1 MRRSIYR
8 NFIQR
13 PLPEGLPVVY
23 ILCIGTEEKLDEA
36 IARLEDAG
44 LDKKY
49 KILRYSHEQ
58 PGMGYM
64 RIFSIEADRQKAL
77 DKLRQVCGLDKLRTF
92 GNDPELYDVCVRA
105 AEGESILKALKKEAE
120 PYFWKRKG

>member
-1 MRRSIYR
+1 M
-8 NFIQR
+8 
-13 PLPEGLPVVY
+13 
-23 ILCIGTEEKLDEA
+23 
-36 IARLEDAG
+36 EDAG

-49 KILRYSHEQ
+49 KILRYRHEQ

-64 RIFSIEADRQKAL
+64 RIFSREADRQKAL
-77 DKLRQVCGLDKLRTF
+77 DKLRQVCGLEKLRSF

-120 PYFWKRKG
+120 PFFWKRADKKLNNAAKH